1 MKSTKRLRQVLEGLL
16 ARLGVLV
23 IPRLSRGAVV
33 RLARVIGR
41 MACAACRRD
50 QKVGRANLEL
60 ALGATH
66 SREERD
72 KILHGAFVT
81 FAQLI
86 LDLFW
91 FSRDQQRRLEEFVEV
106 DDSCRFFLDHPP
118 CIALTAHFG
127 NWEVMAAR
135 SAAMG
140 SPLTV
145 VFAALKN
152 PVVDELVARLRR
164 GPGQIVAEKTGV
176 VRLLIRTLRDGGH
189 IAVVLDQNTLP
200 ANGGCF
206 VDFFGAPVPMSM
218 VVASLAEKTAAPVV
232 PTFCTRNPDGTY
244 RVYNLAPLR
253 REEAE
258 TRESFTQRL
267 ATVLE
272 GEIRKHP
279 EQWLWMYKRWK
290 FIPDDADAGGFPGY
304 ARRLRPCDKAGAT
317 K

>member
-23 IPRLSRGAVV
+23 IPRLPRGAVV
-33 RLARVIGR
+33 RLARVIGSA
-41 MACAACRRD
+41 ACAVCRRD
-50 QKVGRANLEL
+50 QEVGRANLEL

-91 FSRDQQRRLEEFVEV
+91 FSRDQQRRLEEVVEV

-118 CIALTAHFG
+118 CIALAAHFG
-127 NWEVMAAR
+127 NWEVMGARCAAL
-135 SAAMG
+135 G

-145 VFAALKN
+145 VFAALEN
-152 PVVDELVARLRR
+152 PVIDELVARLRR
-164 GPGQIVAEKTGV
+164 GSGQVVAEKTGV
-176 VRLLIRTLRDGGH
+176 LRRLIRTLRDGGH

-200 ANGGCF
+200 ADGGRF
-206 VDFFGAPVPMSM
+206 VNFFGSPAPMSM
-218 VVASLAEKTAAPVV
+218 AVASLSEKTSAPVV
-232 PTFCTRNPDGTY
+232 PTFCTRRPDGTY
-244 RVYNLAPLR
+244 RVYHLPPLLM
-253 REEAE
+253 EQTE

-272 GEIRKHP
+272 GEIRKDP

-290 FIPDDADAGGFPGY
+290 FIPDDAEADRFPGY
-304 ARRLRPCDKAGAT
+304 ARRLHPGEKAAAA